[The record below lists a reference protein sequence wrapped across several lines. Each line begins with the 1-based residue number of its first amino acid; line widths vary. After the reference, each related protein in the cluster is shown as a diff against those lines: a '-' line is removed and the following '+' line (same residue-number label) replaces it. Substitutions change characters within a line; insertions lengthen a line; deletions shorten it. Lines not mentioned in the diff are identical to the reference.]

1 MCKSFLCRMECLVTE
16 SLQLYV
22 CFPQFLFHQMLLGI
36 LVLLRS
42 YLLNVKEPDSGPV
55 GGVIGEVLVV
65 GSGLD
70 SRRIMLDT

>member
-1 MCKSFLCRMECLVTE
+1 
-16 SLQLYV
+16 
-22 CFPQFLFHQMLLGI
+22 MLLGI